1 MIALLPHLSTDE
13 LFSRYKDATRCDVR
27 TRWHALWLRSCGK
40 KSKVISEL
48 LGCSQNA
55 VTSWVK
61 RYNDGG
67 PEAIETNNY
76 IPRSSYLNAE
86 QKAKLAILVMHPP
99 KHCPGWTGKMLLK
112 EIERRFGISYC
123 ESAIYPILHQ
133 LGFRKLTPRPRHPKA
148 DPAWQDAFKEG
159 LQQSRQTACADR

>member
-1 MIALLPHLSTDE
+1 MIALVPHLSTEE
-13 LFSRYKDATRCDVR
+13 LFVRYKRATVGPFR

-40 KSKVISEL
+40 KSKEIAKL

-61 RYNDGG
+61 RYNSGG
-67 PEAIETNNY
+67 PEALNTNNY
-76 IPRSSYLNAE
+76 VGWSGRLNAE

-99 KHCPGWTGKMLLK
+99 KHCPGWTGKMLLE
-112 EIERRFGISYC
+112 EIERRFGISYG
-123 ESAIYPILHQ
+123 ENTIYPILHH

-148 DPAWQDAFKEG
+148 DTARQEAFKEG
-159 LQQSRQTACADR
+159 PRQTH